1 MKTNFLLKLI
11 PMLAI
16 MLGSL
21 FLVTNANAAG
31 TSPAVITNHSGVTCK
46 NYNDHDVTFID
57 YLTNGTRSSKTSA
70 TQIICGLTRNTSN
83 SNGAYVYVDLS
94 HSVSGTTTCTAYSY
108 EYTGALRAASAP
120 VTWTGVGFKEIL
132 LNLVGASKSSAWSDY
147 SVLCTIPGNFV
158 GTIRG
163 VDLYEQ

>member
-1 MKTNFLLKLI
+1 MKTNTLLKLSSV
-11 PMLAI
+11 LAI
-16 MLGSL
+16 IAGGL
-21 FLVTNANAAG
+21 FLVANVNAAG
-31 TSPAVITNHSGVTCK
+31 TTPAVITNHSGVICK

-57 YLTNGTRSSKTSA
+57 YLTSGTRSSKTSA
-70 TQIICGLTRNTSN
+70 TQIICGLTRNSSN

-108 EYTGALRAASAP
+108 EYTGALKAASPA

-132 LNLVGASKSSAWSDY
+132 LNLTGASKSSAWSDY
-147 SVLCTIPGNFV
+147 AVLCTIPGNFV

>member
-1 MKTNFLLKLI
+1 MKTNGLLKLSSV
-11 PMLAI
+11 LAMI
-16 MLGSL
+16 VGSL
-21 FLVTNANAAG
+21 FFAANINAAG
-31 TSPAVITNHSGVTCK
+31 TSPAVITNHSGVVCK

-83 SNGAYVYVDLS
+83 SNGAYVYVDLN
-94 HSVSGTTTCTAYSY
+94 HSVSATTTCTAYSY
-108 EYTGALRAASAP
+108 EYTGTLKAASTS
-120 VTWTGVGFKEIL
+120 VTWTGVGFHESL
-132 LNLVGASKSSAWSDY
+132 LNLTGASKSSAWSDY
-147 SVLCTIPGNFV
+147 VVLCTIPGNFV